1 MSSEGLAPPLG
12 ENVSFFSG
20 PPLVRYGGG
29 GRDGGRM
36 QILES
41 TCCTCGQ
48 LEAAV
53 CEVMTRFHRE
63 VVGRGPDQVSA
74 SLKCCTLVIHLKG
87 VLTTAEKH
95 LVDANGQASEGVEM
109 VRAMRAQI
117 VRHVRPLILEA
128 LAATIGH
135 RATSLFHDFAPT
147 SNEEVFV
154 VIFSPDRGTRP
165 RPE

>member
-1 MSSEGLAPPLG
+1 M
-12 ENVSFFSG
+12 
-20 PPLVRYGGG
+20 
-29 GRDGGRM
+29 
-36 QILES
+36 
-41 TCCTCGQ
+41 
-48 LEAAV
+48 

-74 SLKCCTLVIHLKG
+74 SLKGCTAVIHLKG
-87 VLTTAEKH
+87 VLTTAERH

-109 VRAMRAQI
+109 VRAMRSQI

-128 LAATIGH
+128 LAAAIGR
-135 RATSLFHDFAPT
+135 RATSFFHDLAPT

-154 VIFSPDRGTRP
+154 VIFSPDRETRP

>member
-1 MSSEGLAPPLG
+1 M
-12 ENVSFFSG
+12 
-20 PPLVRYGGG
+20 
-29 GRDGGRM
+29 
-36 QILES
+36 
-41 TCCTCGQ
+41 
-48 LEAAV
+48 

-74 SLKCCTLVIHLKG
+74 SLKGCTAVIHLKG
-87 VLTTAEKH
+87 VLTTAERH

-109 VRAMRAQI
+109 VRAMRSQI

-128 LAATIGH
+128 LAATIGR
-135 RATSLFHDFAPT
+135 RATSFFHDFAPT

-154 VIFSPDRGTRP
+154 VIFSPDRETRP